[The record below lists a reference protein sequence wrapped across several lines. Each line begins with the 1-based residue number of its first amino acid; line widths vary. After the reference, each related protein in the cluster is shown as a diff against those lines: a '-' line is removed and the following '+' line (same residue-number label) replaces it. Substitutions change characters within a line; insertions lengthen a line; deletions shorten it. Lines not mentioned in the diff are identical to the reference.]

1 MEIKFLNVSYKKEH
15 IDILKNINMYI
26 SDNKITGIY
35 HDDYEVIPN
44 IIMGSVDYQGRV
56 LIDNQELKGK
66 GKGKGKSN
74 LENSKRIKRVSY
86 IKELDNDTFLT
97 SKVSD
102 EFYLMKK
109 SITSSDKDYIDKVIS
124 VLKMVGL
131 DNSYLKRDINTLSK
145 SDKRLLEIALNLI
158 TNPDILIITE
168 PFLYLNKN
176 KKFNIK
182 KILLDLRKK
191 YKKTIIILSNE
202 INVLYELT
210 DNLIILK
217 DGQVLVN
224 DRTKLIFKD
233 YNVLEKNQIALPD
246 LVLFSKIALEYNKK
260 IDNYLDVNDLIKG
273 VYKVASKTK
282 DD

>member
-66 GKGKGKSN
+66 GNGKSN
-74 LENSKRIKRVSY
+74 LENSRRIKRVSY

-233 YNVLEKNQIALPD
+233 YNFLEKNQIALPD

>member
-1 MEIKFLNVSYKKEH
+1 
-15 IDILKNINMYI
+15 
-26 SDNKITGIY
+26 
-35 HDDYEVIPN
+35 
-44 IIMGSVDYQGRV
+44 
-56 LIDNQELKGK
+56 
-66 GKGKGKSN
+66 
-74 LENSKRIKRVSY
+74 
-86 IKELDNDTFLT
+86 
-97 SKVSD
+97 
-102 EFYLMKK
+102 MKK

-233 YNVLEKNQIALPD
+233 YNFLEKNQIALPD